1 MPFILQL
8 TAISNSKESN
18 VTSRTL
24 SLCPGGGLMFWN
36 RSIRVTLQVMLMKS
50 RYAFATA
57 SEAVPKYQLNKHLNR
72 LIRVNH
78 SMMLSFMQVPVR
90 RLVMLSQVQLW

>member
-1 MPFILQL
+1 
-8 TAISNSKESN
+8 
-18 VTSRTL
+18 
-24 SLCPGGGLMFWN
+24 MFRN
-36 RSIRVTLQVMLMKS
+36 RSIRVILQVMSMKL

-78 SMMLSFMQVPVR
+78 SMMLSFVQVPVR
-90 RLVMLSQVQLW
+90 RLVMLSWVPLW